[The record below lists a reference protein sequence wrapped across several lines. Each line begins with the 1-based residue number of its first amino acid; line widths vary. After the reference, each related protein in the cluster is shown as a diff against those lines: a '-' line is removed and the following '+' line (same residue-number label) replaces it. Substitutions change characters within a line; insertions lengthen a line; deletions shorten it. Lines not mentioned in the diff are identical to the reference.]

1 MAAYQGELMGKYVRN
16 TEAKITR
23 CQKKKVVMQNEI
35 AAIIKTTQALQT
47 TVTNLSAKNEKL
59 QQTTAKAKQEKK
71 QTEDRLKELKSDL
84 TAFKSAYNPRNVKRR
99 EETKQRQ
106 ISDLRRRIDKK
117 SEDLKNL
124 SEQLKIKEAVTAE
137 KDRKI
142 QMLQKA
148 VTTEVEGE
156 ENKKV

>member
-1 MAAYQGELMGKYVRN
+1 MVSGGLGPPGSTPE
-16 TEAKITR
+16 
-23 CQKKKVVMQNEI
+23 
-35 AAIIKTTQALQT
+35 
-47 TVTNLSAKNEKL
+47 
-59 QQTTAKAKQEKK
+59 EKK
-71 QTEDRLKELKSDL
+71 QTEDRLKELQSDL

-156 ENKKV
+156 KSKKV